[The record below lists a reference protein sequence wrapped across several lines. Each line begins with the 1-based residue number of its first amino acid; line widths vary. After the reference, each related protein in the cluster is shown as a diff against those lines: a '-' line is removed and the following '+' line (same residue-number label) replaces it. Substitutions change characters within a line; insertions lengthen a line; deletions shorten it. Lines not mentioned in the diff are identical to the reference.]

1 MNVAIAQLNPTV
13 GDVPGNLNLVRE
25 TLSTAS
31 RQNADL
37 VVFPELFLCGYPP
50 RDLVSYSWFLDKLDD
65 AVAEVCRFSRQF
77 PQMGVVLGT
86 VRRNE
91 HPTGKGLYNSALFIV
106 NGDVLLEQHKQ
117 LLPTYDVFDERRY
130 FDPGLT
136 SDVMDFK
143 GEVLGISVCE
153 DAWNDPDFET
163 HRQYEANPIEQLV
176 TKGATLLVN
185 ISASPFHLKCEP
197 DRYARFRNHAR
208 KWQVPFIFVNQVGA
222 NDELIF
228 DGNSMALDQ
237 NGKIIAFLDPYRDY
251 VQLVDTSVQGHSDEL
266 LPRPPM
272 EALHG
277 ALVLGIRDYMR
288 KCGFRNVVIGLSG
301 GIDSALTA
309 CLAVDAIGPEN
320 VRTVTMP
327 SEFSSAGAVD
337 DSLNLARN
345 LGISCDVH
353 PIHDI
358 YQAYLNTLKDTFRGL
373 PFGIAEENI
382 QARIRGN
389 LLMAYSNKFGSIVLT
404 TGNKSELAVGYCTLY
419 GDMSGGLAIISDLP
433 KTMVYELSHW
443 YNRQREIIPAAIL
456 TKVPSAELRPNQ
468 KDQDSLPPYDI
479 LDKIL
484 DLYLEEQQ
492 SESQIVAAGFDRE
505 VVRWIIR
512 AVNQN
517 EYKRKQAAPGLRV
530 TSKAFGIGRR
540 MPIAAK
546 WK

>member
-13 GDVPGNLNLVRE
+13 GDVSGNLNLVRE

-31 RQNADL
+31 KQNADL
-37 VVFPELFLCGYPP
+37 VVFSEMFLSGYFP
-50 RDLVSYSWFLDKLDD
+50 RDLLCYSWFLDQLDD
-65 AVAEVCRFSRQF
+65 AVAQACSLSRQF

-86 VRRNE
+86 VRRNNSL
-91 HPTGKGLYNSALFIV
+91 TAKGLYNSALLIA
-106 NGDVLLEQHKQ
+106 NGDILLEQHKQ

-136 SDVMDFK
+136 SDVVDFK
-143 GEVLGISVCE
+143 GEVLGISICE

-176 TKGATLLVN
+176 TMGATLLIN
-185 ISASPFHLKCEP
+185 ISASPFHLECEA
-197 DRYARFRNHAR
+197 DRYARFSNHAR
-208 KWQVPFIFVNQVGA
+208 KWKVPFLFVNQVGA

-228 DGNSMALDQ
+228 DGNSMALDP
-237 NGKIIAFLDPYRDY
+237 NGKVIAFLDAYRDH
-251 VQLVDTSVQGHSDEL
+251 VQSVDTSAQGHSDESP
-266 LPRPPM
+266 PRPPM

-288 KCGFRNVVIGLSG
+288 KCGFRSVVIGLSG

-327 SEFSSAGAVD
+327 SEFSSAGAVE

-345 LGISCDVH
+345 LGIPCDVH
-353 PIHDI
+353 RIHDI
-358 YQAYLNTLKDTFRGL
+358 YEAYLNTLKDTFQGL

-479 LDKIL
+479 LDGIL
-484 DLYLEEQQ
+484 DLYLEDQR

-505 VVRWIIR
+505 VVRWVIQ